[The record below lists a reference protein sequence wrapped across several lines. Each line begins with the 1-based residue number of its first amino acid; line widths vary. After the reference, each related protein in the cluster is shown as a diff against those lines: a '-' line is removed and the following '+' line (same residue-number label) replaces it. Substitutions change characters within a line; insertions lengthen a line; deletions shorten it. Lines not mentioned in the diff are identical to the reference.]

1 MAVMTSR
8 SWVIPAAVVSLGLAF
23 ALVPLAQGQLFFY
36 WDNAQ
41 QHYPQ
46 TALLQHGLQQG
57 SIPHWWPDVGM
68 GFPTMAE
75 GQAAYYHPIRLLAA
89 LVFSTPASLMWEL
102 ALYFAIA
109 GLSTYFFLREFRLH
123 RTACFLGAATQ
134 MFCSFA
140 VVYVRNLALHRSF
153 FLLPLALL
161 CAERFVRTGS
171 VRSLLA
177 GVLVIGT
184 QFLAG
189 HPSFAI
195 VTVVATSVYVVVR
208 SLHHGARRGDVL
220 TVVGRA
226 LGTRLAA
233 WACVVVLSLGLAAV
247 QVIPTLLHARQ
258 SQREGG
264 LTFEYSTGSQPATPR
279 GLGQLLF
286 PYIYTQGDWLPTAE
300 FWGRFN
306 NAPSNGMY
314 AGVLCIVL
322 APVALWWRRRWPDP
336 ALPLAV
342 SGLVAIGF
350 ALGAKT
356 PLFPAWWSLPG
367 MNSLRFPSRFL
378 YWAAFC
384 LSCLAAIGAHRLMA
398 VGRLKLRPARRLAPV
413 GLVALALVA
422 LGGALIV
429 GLPGA
434 RDGVVRSLGWYAAAV
449 LIAALVTTTRARMQS
464 GVLLLAA
471 SLAIGDL
478 WTFRASG
485 DYARTVPIEEA
496 VRPSSHVDFLKRD
509 PERFRVLS
517 LIATENGAF
526 TTEELKE
533 YVQADLSTIWGV
545 ESADVFLSLFLKR
558 YFAVRQSIVQE
569 ILQRPESAHS
579 LAPFLG
585 AMNVKYIVAPEALTL
600 SGWTRVF
607 AAGQTAIWKNPSVL
621 PRAFLVGRVLPQSF
635 ELKPEWRLRGNE
647 RLADYR
653 RTVADWENRE
663 VDAQILDHVMARQ
676 LDYALVAE
684 VAGADSINISPLG
697 DSATVQAGASGPDE
711 MRFSVDTSESALLVI
726 SSNFYPG
733 WTATLN
739 GQPTRLFQT
748 NWVMTGLQVPP
759 GRSDVVLRYSTPGF
773 RTGRLLSGLVAF
785 IVVGLLFLP
794 GPLRR
799 VLSFSRWTRA

>member
-1 MAVMTSR
+1 LR
-8 SWVIPAAVVSLGLAF
+8 SWIIPIALVILGLGF
-23 ALVPLAQGQLFFY
+23 ALVPLAQGRMFFY

-46 TALLQHGLQQG
+46 TVFLQQGLQQG
-57 SIPHWWPDVGM
+57 AIPHWWPEVGM

-75 GQAAYYHPIRLLAA
+75 GQSAYYHPIRLLTAF
-89 LVFSTPASLMWEL
+89 VFSAPASLMWEL

-140 VVYVRNLALHRSF
+140 VVYVRNVALHRSF

-161 CAERFVRTGS
+161 CAERFVRRGS

-177 GVLVIGT
+177 AVVVIGT

-195 VTVVATSVYVVVR
+195 VTVVATFVYLVVR
-208 SLHHGARRGDVL
+208 SLQHGARRGDVL
-220 TVVGRA
+220 TAVGRA
-226 LGTRLAA
+226 LGTRLGA

-247 QVIPTLLHARQ
+247 QVVPTLMHARQ
-258 SQREGG
+258 SQRDGG
-264 LTFEYSTGSQPATPR
+264 LTFEYATGSQPATPR

-306 NAPSNGMY
+306 NVPGNGMY

-342 SGLVAIGF
+342 SGIVAIGF
-350 ALGAKT
+350 ALGAKA
-356 PLFPAWWSLPG
+356 PFFPAWWSLPG

-384 LSCLAAIGAHRLMA
+384 LSCLAAFGAHRLIA
-398 VGRLKLRPARRLAPV
+398 IGRLNLPQVRRLAPI

-422 LGGALIV
+422 LGGALMA

-434 RDGVVRSLGWYAAAV
+434 RDGVVRSLIWYAAAV
-449 LIAALVTTTRARMQS
+449 LIAALVTTLKGRLQS
-464 GVLLLAA
+464 VVLLLAVF
-471 SLAIGDL
+471 LAVGDL
-478 WTFRASG
+478 WAFRAHG
-485 DYARTVPIEEA
+485 NYARTVPIEEA
-496 VRPSSHVDFLKRD
+496 VSPPGHVGYLKGD

-517 LIATENGAF
+517 LIVTEKENP

-533 YVQADLSTIWGV
+533 YVQADLSTIWGI

-558 YFAVRQSIVQE
+558 YFAVRQSVAQE
-569 ILQRPESAHS
+569 ILQRPESARS
-579 LAPFLG
+579 LASFLG
-585 AMNVKYIVAPEALTL
+585 ALNVKYIVAPENVSL
-600 SGWTRVF
+600 SGWQRVY
-607 AAGQTAIWKNPSVL
+607 AAGQTVIWKNPSVL
-621 PRAFLVGRVLPQSF
+621 PRAFLVGSVRPQVF
-635 ELKPEWRLRGNE
+635 ELTQEWRLRGNE
-647 RLADYR
+647 RLADYQ
-653 RTVADWENRE
+653 RTVSDWFSRE
-663 VDAQILDHVMARQ
+663 VDVQIIDHVMASQ
-676 LDYALVAE
+676 VDYASAAE
-684 VAGADSINISPLG
+684 VAGAENIHVSPLAG
-697 DSATVQAGASGPDE
+697 ASTVQILASGPDE
-711 MRFSVDTSESALLVI
+711 MRFSVDTSTPAFLVM

-733 WTATLN
+733 WTATVN
-739 GQPTRLFQT
+739 GQAATLFQT
-748 NWVMTGLQVPP
+748 NWVMTGLPVPA
-759 GRSDVVLRYSTPGF
+759 GKSEVVLRFRTPGF
-773 RTGRLLSGLVAF
+773 GTGLMVSALVALL
-785 IVVGLLFLP
+785 VMSMLFLTA
-794 GPLRR
+794 PLKR
-799 VLSFSRWTRA
+799 VLSSGRSTSAGA